1 MTTRPQ
7 SARAFADAQRVLPGG
22 VDSPVRAFKAVGG
35 EPPVIASAEG
45 AYLTDVDGNRYVDYV
60 CAYGPLI
67 LGHAPGRVVRA
78 LEEAARR
85 GTAFGAPTEQET
97 ALAERVIAA
106 VPSIEKVRFV
116 NSGTEA
122 TMTAI
127 RLARGYTGRN
137 KVLKFAGCYHG
148 HSDGLLAKAGSGVA
162 TLALPDTAGVP
173 PAYAAETLVVPFN
186 DLEAVRAVIDRY
198 GDDLAAVIVEPIA
211 ANMGVVLPADGYLQ
225 GLRDLTRD
233 SGSVLIFDE
242 VISGFRVHRGGA
254 QALFGVTP
262 DLTCLGKIIGGGLP
276 VGALGGD
283 AEIMDHLAPTG
294 PVYQAGTLS
303 GNPLAM
309 SAGIE
314 TLDAIAEEGF
324 YDRLD
329 AQAARLA
336 DGLTQAARQAEVD
349 CTVTR
354 IGSILTGF
362 FQDQTP
368 TNYDAAAASDT
379 EAYARYF
386 HAMLD
391 GGVNL
396 APAQFEAMFV
406 SAAHDDPV
414 IDATVAAAE
423 RAFQQLHAGG

>member
-1 MTTRPQ
+1 
-7 SARAFADAQRVLPGG
+7 
-22 VDSPVRAFKAVGG
+22 
-35 EPPVIASAEG
+35 
-45 AYLTDVDGNRYVDYV
+45 
-60 CAYGPLI
+60 
-67 LGHAPGRVVRA
+67 
-78 LEEAARR
+78 
-85 GTAFGAPTEQET
+85 
-97 ALAERVIAA
+97 
-106 VPSIEKVRFV
+106 
-116 NSGTEA
+116 
-122 TMTAI
+122 MTAI

-173 PAYAAETLVVPFN
+173 PAYAAETLVVAFN
-186 DLEAVRAVIDRY
+186 DLEAVRAVIDRH
-198 GDDLAAVIVEPIA
+198 GDDLAAIIVEPIA
-211 ANMGVVLPADGYLQ
+211 ANMGVVLPTEGYLQ
-225 GLRDLTRD
+225 GLRTLTQE
-233 SGSVLIFDE
+233 SGVVLIFDE

-276 VGALGGD
+276 VGALGGA
-283 AEIMDHLAPTG
+283 AEIMDYLAPTG

-314 TLDAIAEEGF
+314 TLDAIAEDGF
-324 YDRLD
+324 YERLD

-336 DGLTQAARQAEVD
+336 EGLARAARQAEVD
-349 CTVTR
+349 CTITR

-362 FQDQTP
+362 FHNQTP
-368 TNYDAAAASDT
+368 TDYDSAAASDT
-379 EAYARYF
+379 DAYARYF

-391 GGVNL
+391 AGVNL

-406 SAAHDDPV
+406 SAAHDDSV

-423 RAFQQLHAGG
+423 GAFQELRKSS